1 METPYRRKYELNK
14 NFPSVSIIIVN
25 HNGYQWLRSFFPSV
39 MDTNYPKFEIIVVDN
54 GSTDQSLEYLRNY
67 QDNLVRIIK
76 LKNNLGFA
84 QASNTGIRE
93 ANGEIIAFLNND
105 IEVDKN
111 WLIAA
116 VEKLLSEDRAGA
128 VQSKM
133 MHYDKRNKID
143 CVGVSV
149 DKFGIHVPIGYDEVD
164 YGQYDELTEI
174 GACCGGAMI
183 VWKDVLTKTGFF
195 DTKFFLYY
203 EDLDLSWRI
212 RLSGYKILPAQ
223 SSMVYHLGSATSKTM
238 PSANVAFH
246 ITKNHIIS
254 WLKNS
259 RLITLIL
266 YWPVLL
272 FLIAGYS
279 LFDMI
284 HGRYGHVAAHLK
296 AVVWVL
302 LHINYILKERYKIQH
317 TIRKPEVNSDNILF
331 IGNKDNRSSS
341 NLSFRVKKG
350 LYLIRCKLQKN

>member
-1 METPYRRKYELNK
+1 MITH
-14 NFPSVSIIIVN
+14 PSQKSLPNVSIIIIN
-25 HNGYQWLRSFFPSV
+25 RNGHHWLRSFFPSI
-39 MDTNYPKFEIIVVDN
+39 MNTNYPKFEIIVVDN
-54 GSTDQSLEYLRNY
+54 GSTDQSISYLRNY
-67 QDNLVRIIK
+67 PDNKVHVIE
-76 LKNNLGFA
+76 LKDNLGFA
-84 QASNTGIRE
+84 RAANVGIRD

-105 IEVDKN
+105 IEVDEN
-111 WLIAA
+111 WLMAA
-116 VEKLLSEDRAGA
+116 VEKLLSEERVGA

-133 MHYDKRNKID
+133 MQYDRRNKID

-149 DKFGIHVPIGYDEVD
+149 DKFGIDVPIGYDEVD
-164 YGQYDELTEI
+164 YGQYDKLAEI

-183 VWKDVLTKTGFF
+183 VWKNVLVKTGFF
-195 DTKFFLYY
+195 DTKFFIYY

-212 RLSGYKILPAQ
+212 RLSGYKILPAP
-223 SSMVYHLGSATSKTM
+223 SSMVYHVGSATSKSM
-238 PSANVAFH
+238 PSAHVAFH
-246 ITKNHIIS
+246 ITKNHIVS

-272 FLIAGYS
+272 FLITCYS

-284 HGRYGHVAAHLK
+284 HGRYGHVAAYIK

-302 LHINYILKERYKIQH
+302 LHINYILKERHRIQH

-341 NLSFRVKKG
+341 NLSFRVKKA
-350 LYLIRCKLQKN
+350 LYVIRRKLQKN